1 METVRDSTT
10 ANGHVINQ
18 NGEKEQDMLIFAKV
32 MNNKSCKTWPQGEQR
47 GRLGQRLS
55 QGHWSQAAATSIGIG
70 IWLLALACSKH
81 F

>member
-32 MNNKSCKTWPQGEQR
+32 MNNKSCKT
-47 GRLGQRLS
+47 
-55 QGHWSQAAATSIGIG
+55 
-70 IWLLALACSKH
+70 
-81 F
+81 